1 MCVKDEFYIH
11 VQEVVHATFM
21 DILEFSNFVTKLI
34 EIGIN
39 HKKRPVGKS
48 DWVDNLVNSDSSTR
62 GSIEDIIAL
71 LAPGPALIISRGR
84 SKQVL
89 HY

>member
-1 MCVKDEFYIH
+1 
-11 VQEVVHATFM
+11 M
-21 DILEFSNFVTKLI
+21 DILEFSNFVTI